1 MNSILL
7 IVIVNKKIITLY
19 NMLENCLNCYCINI
33 LSLCIISFPAYW
45 FNVAANLITDNTTR
59 WRSGRLDIAYKRF
72 TISVYW
78 ECIRCTCT
86 WDYMSLIVRYNLSI
100 TQCQSLNWS
109 RITITESSL
118 KNDIIYSLG
127 INKFDR

>member
-1 MNSILL
+1 MNSIHL

-33 LSLCIISFPAYW
+33 LSLCIINFPAYW